1 MEISLYFDP
10 VNNDSRQA
18 AAPGSGAWLGG
29 QIVALDDT
37 FDEDDLAQF
46 DAIIVGVNEE
56 RGAVNNAGCGQAPDA
71 IRQALYSLSMGFWKL
86 RIGDLGNIR
95 PGENISDTYFAL
107 RDTIFRLLRS
117 GVVPIV
123 IGGSE
128 DLSYGVYS
136 GYQQA
141 GRIINLVNVDAR
153 LNYGGAEVQSPDAA
167 NFLSSIIFKKPNSLF
182 NFANLGY
189 QSYFTGT
196 ATLEVMNKLFFDAW
210 RLGVVR
216 QNIEEAEPVIRNA
229 DYLSFDISAVRFSD
243 APGNGNASPNG
254 FMGDEACQLVRYA
267 GISSKLSCI
276 GFYETNPTLD
286 PHGQT
291 ALLTAQMIWYFLDG
305 LAVRIDEY
313 PDDKCDNFVKYIV
326 DSSSAGSDMIFYK
339 SKQTSRWWM
348 QLPVSREKKKD
359 HCRHLMV
366 PCTYADYQLAAANE
380 IPDRWWKAYQKLM

>member
-1 MEISLYFDP
+1 MEISIYFEP
-10 VNNDSRQA
+10 VKSESLPPDLPSYSASLSQ
-18 AAPGSGAWLGG
+18 
-29 QIVALDDT
+29 QIVALDES

-46 DAIIVGVNEE
+46 DAIIVGVSEE

-71 IRQALYSLSMGFWKL
+71 IRRALYSLSAGLWKL
-86 RIGDLGNIR
+86 KIGDMGNIR

-128 DLSYGVYS
+128 DLSLGVYS
-136 GYQQA
+136 GYEQA
-141 GRIINLVNVDAR
+141 GRIINLVSVDAR
-153 LNYGGAEVQSPDAA
+153 LNYGGTDVKNPDAA

-189 QSYFTGT
+189 QSYFTDV
-196 ATLEVMNKLFFDAW
+196 ATLQAMNKLFFDAW

-216 QNIEEAEPVIRNA
+216 QNLEEAEPVIRNA
-229 DYLSFDISAVRFSD
+229 DYLSFDISAVRYSD

-286 PHGQT
+286 QRGQT
-291 ALLTAQMIWYFLDG
+291 ALLSAQMIWYFIDG
-305 LAVRIDEY
+305 LAVRLDEY
-313 PDDKCDNFVKYIV
+313 PDDKHDNFVKYIV
-326 DSSSAGSDMIFYK
+326 DANSVGSDMIFFK

-348 QLPVSREKKKD
+348 QLPVSHEKEKD
-359 HCRHLMV
+359 LLRHIMV
-366 PCTYADYQLAAANE
+366 PCTYADYQRAAANE

>member
-1 MEISLYFDP
+1 MEISVYFEP
-10 VNNDSRQA
+10 VNSESLQDKTT
-18 AAPGSGAWLGG
+18 GSAWLGS
-29 QIVALDDT
+29 QIVALDES
-37 FDEDDLAQF
+37 FDEDDLSQF
-46 DAIIVGVNEE
+46 DAMIVGVSEE
-56 RGAVNNAGCGQAPDA
+56 RGAVNNAGCCKGPDA
-71 IRQALYSLSMGFWKL
+71 IRSALYSLSMGPWKL
-86 RIGDLGNIR
+86 KIGDLGNIR

-107 RDTIFRLLRS
+107 RDTTFRLLRS

-128 DLSYGVYS
+128 DLSLGVYS
-136 GYQQA
+136 GYEQA
-141 GRIINLVNVDAR
+141 GRIINLVSVDAR
-153 LNYGGAEVQSPDAA
+153 LNYGGTDIQAPNAA
-167 NFLSSIIFKKPNSLF
+167 NFLSSIIFKKPNCLF

-189 QSYFTGT
+189 QSYFTET
-196 ATLEVMNKLFFDAW
+196 ATLQAMNKLFFDAW

-216 QNIEEAEPVIRNA
+216 QKIEEAEPVIRNA
-229 DYLSFDISAVRFSD
+229 DYLSFDISAVRYSD

-254 FMGDEACQLVRYA
+254 FMGDEACQLVRYG

-286 PHGQT
+286 QQGQT
-291 ALLTAQMIWYFLDG
+291 ALLVAQMIWYFLDG

-313 PDDKCDNFVKYIV
+313 PDDKHGDFVKYIV
-326 DSSSAGSDMIFYK
+326 DTNSAGSEMIFYK

-348 QLPVSREKKKD
+348 QLPVSQEKEKELR
-359 HCRHLMV
+359 RHIMV